1 MYGKEEKQVLQT
13 RIAGPAEVMRDKE
26 EWIPAIEA
34 EMKSLL
40 EEKKAVRI
48 VTGKEARER

>member
-1 MYGKEEKQVLQT
+1 MQT
-13 RIAGPAEVMRDKE
+13 RIVPEVMRDKE

-40 EEKKAVRI
+40 DKKAVRI
-48 VTGKEARER
+48 VSGKKARAF